1 MVDIKTFHDEV
12 SPALVGSELPDPEL
26 QEITTNTEK
35 KTNPT
40 KSCRIC
46 TKSKARKESRYFW
59 EKCKDNPA
67 LCVDPCFRVYH
78 QQRVEKDITSL
89 DNEN

>member
-1 MVDIKTFHDEV
+1 MMKFHQHLLDHNFQIQNFKK
-12 SPALVGSELPDPEL
+12 LPPT
-26 QEITTNTEK
+26 QKK

-46 TKSKARKESRYFW
+46 TKSKARKESRYFCK
-59 EKCKDNPA
+59 KCKDNPA